1 MPHAPIPLFLTLV
14 VIMLVTA
21 VVTIHIRTR
30 HFGFRP
36 NKWTWIAWALLAAVM
51 AYFLVQGLRHP

>member
-21 VVTIHIRTR
+21 GVIFYLRTR
-30 HFGFRP
+30 WFGLRP
-36 NKWTWIAWALLAAVM
+36 NKGTWFAWALLAAVA
-51 AYFLVQGLRHP
+51 AYFLVQGLRHA